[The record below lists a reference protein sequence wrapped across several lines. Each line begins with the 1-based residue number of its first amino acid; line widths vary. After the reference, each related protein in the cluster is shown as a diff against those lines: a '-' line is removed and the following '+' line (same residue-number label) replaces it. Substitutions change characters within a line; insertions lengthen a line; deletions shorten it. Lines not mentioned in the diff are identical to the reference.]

1 MENSTEVQTIE
12 KEKGQE
18 QDEKVFSKTQK
29 SGLVDKRR
37 NVASKI
43 QVDIKIVIYSLIL
56 FSHIK

>member
-18 QDEKVFSKTQK
+18 QDKTVFCKTQK
-29 SGLVDKRR
+29 SDLVEKRR

-43 QVDIKIVIYSLIL
+43 QVDIKTVIYSLI
-56 FSHIK
+56 